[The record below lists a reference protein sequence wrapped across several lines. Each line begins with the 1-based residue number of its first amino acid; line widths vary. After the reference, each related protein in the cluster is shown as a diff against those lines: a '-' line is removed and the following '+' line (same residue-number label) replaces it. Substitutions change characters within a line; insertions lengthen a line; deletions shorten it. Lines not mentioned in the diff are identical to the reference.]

1 MKKLSKYLLWA
12 FGVAWVFQIIAG
24 ILYRK
29 GNSMSYSVLL
39 AVSMFAPLFAA
50 VLSGTEI
57 RSIGW
62 KPHIKGNL
70 RWILVAW
77 FAPVALGAAG
87 AALYF
92 LLVPNA
98 LDTTFAYVRTS
109 LGVESL
115 SQLESTGLSVQLYA
129 LIGAVSAM
137 TYAPFVNMLFAVGEE
152 AGWRGTMYPILKD
165 RFGITGGRLLGGAI
179 WGVWHWPIMLLAGYE
194 YGTTYWGAPVTGPL
208 LFCVIT
214 IAMGILFDFLYEKT
228 NCIWVPALCHG
239 AINAFAG
246 VPTLFLNPAYADK
259 LLLGPLMIGVI
270 SGLPLMLTALI
281 LSIQEKNWPRTI
293 SLLRRCS
300 NTMRK
305 MKTGIRLVTVW
316 QRWNLCWR
324 MNI

>member
-24 ILYRK
+24 ILYHK
-29 GNSMSYSVLL
+29 GNSMGYSAVL
-39 AVSMFAPLFAA
+39 AVSMFAPLLAA
-50 VLSGTEI
+50 VLSGAEI

-98 LDTTFAYVRTS
+98 LDTTFAYIRTS

-115 SQLESTGLSVQLYA
+115 SQLESAGLSVQLYA
-129 LIGAVSAM
+129 CIGAVSAI

-152 AGWRGTMYPILKD
+152 AGWRGTMYPILKEH
-165 RFGITGGRLLGGAI
+165 FGIVKGRLIGGAI

-194 YGTTYWGAPVTGPL
+194 YGTTYWGAPVTGSL

-270 SGLPLMLTALI
+270 SGLPLMLTAFI
-281 LSIQEKNWPRTI
+281 ISIREKNTI
-293 SLLRRCS
+293 
-300 NTMRK
+300 
-305 MKTGIRLVTVW
+305 MKAR
-316 QRWNLCWR
+316 
-324 MNI
+324 

>member
-1 MKKLSKYLLWA
+1 MKKLSKYLLWV

-24 ILYRK
+24 ILYHK
-29 GNSMSYSVLL
+29 GNSMGYSAVL
-39 AVSMFAPLFAA
+39 AVSMFAPLLAA
-50 VLSGTEI
+50 VLSGAEI

-98 LDTTFAYVRTS
+98 LDTTFAYIRTS

-115 SQLESTGLSVQLYA
+115 SQLESAGLSVQLYA
-129 LIGAVSAM
+129 CIGAVSAI

-152 AGWRGTMYPILKD
+152 AGWRGTMYPILKEH
-165 RFGITGGRLLGGAI
+165 FGIVKGRLIGGAV

-194 YGTTYWGAPVTGPL
+194 YGTTYWGAPVTGLL

-270 SGLPLMLTALI
+270 SGLPLMLTAFI
-281 LSIQEKNWPRTI
+281 ISIREKNTI
-293 SLLRRCS
+293 
-300 NTMRK
+300 
-305 MKTGIRLVTVW
+305 MKV
-316 QRWNLCWR
+316 
-324 MNI
+324 

>member
-50 VLSGTEI
+50 VLSGAEI

-62 KPHIKGNL
+62 KPHIKGNI

-98 LDTTFAYVRTS
+98 LDTTFAYIRTS

-115 SQLESTGLSVQLYA
+115 SQLESAGLSVQLYA
-129 LIGAVSAM
+129 CIGAVSAM

-152 AGWRGTMYPILKD
+152 AGWRGTMYPILKEH
-165 RFGITGGRLLGGAI
+165 FGIVKGRLIGGAV

-194 YGTTYWGAPVTGPL
+194 YGTTYWGAPVTGSL

-270 SGLPLMLTALI
+270 SGLPLMLTAFI
-281 LSIQEKNWPRTI
+281 ISIREKNTI
-293 SLLRRCS
+293 
-300 NTMRK
+300 
-305 MKTGIRLVTVW
+305 MKAR
-316 QRWNLCWR
+316 
-324 MNI
+324 

>member
-98 LDTTFAYVRTS
+98 LDTTFAYIRTS

-115 SQLESTGLSVQLYA
+115 SQLESAGLSVQLYA
-129 LIGAVSAM
+129 IISTVSAI

-165 RFGITGGRLLGGAI
+165 RFGITRGRLLGGTI

-259 LLLGPLMIGVI
+259 LLLGPLIIGVI
-270 SGLPLMLTALI
+270 SGLPLMLTAFI
-281 LSIQEKNWPRTI
+281 LSIREKNTI
-293 SLLRRCS
+293 VKER
-300 NTMRK
+300 
-305 MKTGIRLVTVW
+305 
-316 QRWNLCWR
+316 
-324 MNI
+324 

>member
-12 FGVAWVFQIIAG
+12 FGAAWILQIIAG
-24 ILYRK
+24 ILFRK
-29 GNSMSYSVLL
+29 GNSISYSVLL
-39 AVSMFAPLFAA
+39 ALSMFAPLLAS
-50 VLSGTEI
+50 VMSGAEI
-57 RSIGW
+57 RRIGW
-62 KPHIKGNL
+62 KPHIKRNF
-70 RWILVAW
+70 RWSLIAW
-77 FAPVALGAAG
+77 FVPAILGMVG

-98 LDTTFAYVRTS
+98 FDTTFAYVRTL
-109 LGVESL
+109 LGNEGL
-115 SQLESTGLSVQLYA
+115 SQLESNGLSGQTYA
-129 LIGAVSAM
+129 IISVVSAI

-152 AGWRGTMYPILKD
+152 AGWRGTMYPILKEH
-165 RFGITGGRLLGGAI
+165 FGIVKGRLIGGAV

-228 NCIWVPALCHG
+228 NCIWIPALCHG

-281 LSIQEKNWPRTI
+281 LSIQEKNSI
-293 SLLRRCS
+293 
-300 NTMRK
+300 
-305 MKTGIRLVTVW
+305 MKAR
-316 QRWNLCWR
+316 
-324 MNI
+324 

>member
-39 AVSMFAPLFAA
+39 SVSMFAPLFAA

-98 LDTTFAYVRTS
+98 LDTTFAYIRTS
-109 LGVESL
+109 LGVASL
-115 SQLESTGLSVQLYA
+115 SQLESAGLSVQLYA
-129 LIGAVSAM
+129 IISTVSAI

-165 RFGITGGRLLGGAI
+165 RFGITRGRLLGGTI

-259 LLLGPLMIGVI
+259 LLWGPLMIGVI

-281 LSIQEKNWPRTI
+281 LSIQEKNSI
-293 SLLRRCS
+293 
-300 NTMRK
+300 
-305 MKTGIRLVTVW
+305 MKAR
-316 QRWNLCWR
+316 
-324 MNI
+324 

>member
-12 FGVAWVFQIIAG
+12 FGAAWILQIIAG
-24 ILYRK
+24 ILFRK
-29 GNSMSYSVLL
+29 GNSISYSVLL
-39 AVSMFAPLFAA
+39 ALSMFAPLLAS
-50 VLSGTEI
+50 VMSGAEI
-57 RSIGW
+57 RRIGW
-62 KPHIKGNL
+62 KPHIKGNF
-70 RWILVAW
+70 RWILIAW
-77 FAPVALGAAG
+77 FVPAILGMVG

-98 LDTTFAYVRTS
+98 FDTTFAYVRTL
-109 LGVESL
+109 LGNEGL
-115 SQLESTGLSVQLYA
+115 SQLESNGLSGQTYA
-129 LIGAVSAM
+129 IISVVSAI

-152 AGWRGTMYPILKD
+152 AGWRGTMYPILKEH
-165 RFGITGGRLLGGAI
+165 FGIVKGRLIGGVV

-228 NCIWVPALCHG
+228 NCIWGPALCHG

-270 SGLPLMLTALI
+270 SGLPLVLTAFI
-281 LSIQEKNWPRTI
+281 LSIREKNTI
-293 SLLRRCS
+293 VKER
-300 NTMRK
+300 
-305 MKTGIRLVTVW
+305 
-316 QRWNLCWR
+316 
-324 MNI
+324 

>member
-50 VLSGTEI
+50 VLSGSEI

-62 KPHIKGNL
+62 KPHIKGNI

-98 LDTTFAYVRTS
+98 LDTTFAYIRTS
-109 LGVESL
+109 LGVERL
-115 SQLESTGLSVQLYA
+115 SQLESAGLSVQLYA
-129 LIGAVSAM
+129 CIGAVSAM

-152 AGWRGTMYPILKD
+152 AGWRGTMYPILKEH
-165 RFGITGGRLLGGAI
+165 FGIVKGRLIGGAV

-194 YGTTYWGAPVTGPL
+194 YGTTYWGAPVTGSL

-270 SGLPLMLTALI
+270 SGLPLMLTAFI
-281 LSIQEKNWPRTI
+281 ISIREKNTI
-293 SLLRRCS
+293 
-300 NTMRK
+300 
-305 MKTGIRLVTVW
+305 MKAR
-316 QRWNLCWR
+316 
-324 MNI
+324 

>member
-12 FGVAWVFQIIAG
+12 FGAAWILQIIAG
-24 ILYRK
+24 ILFRK
-29 GNSMSYSVLL
+29 GNSISYSVLL
-39 AVSMFAPLFAA
+39 ALSMFAPLLAS
-50 VLSGTEI
+50 VMSGAEI
-57 RSIGW
+57 RRIGW
-62 KPHIKGNL
+62 KPHIKGNF
-70 RWILVAW
+70 RWILIAW
-77 FAPVALGAAG
+77 FVPAILGMVG

-98 LDTTFAYVRTS
+98 FDTTFAYVRTL
-109 LGVESL
+109 LGNEGL
-115 SQLESTGLSVQLYA
+115 SQLESNGLSGQTYA
-129 LIGAVSAM
+129 IISTVSAI

-152 AGWRGTMYPILKD
+152 AGWRGTMYPILKEH
-165 RFGITGGRLLGGAI
+165 FGIVKGRLIGGAV

-270 SGLPLMLTALI
+270 SGLPLVLTAFI
-281 LSIQEKNWPRTI
+281 LSIREKNTI
-293 SLLRRCS
+293 VKER
-300 NTMRK
+300 
-305 MKTGIRLVTVW
+305 
-316 QRWNLCWR
+316 
-324 MNI
+324 

>member
-12 FGVAWVFQIIAG
+12 FGVAWVFQIIACV
-24 ILYRK
+24 LYRK
-29 GNSMSYSVLL
+29 GNSMGYSVLL
-39 AVSMFAPLFAA
+39 AVSMFVPLLAA
-50 VLSGTEI
+50 VLSGSEI

-70 RWILVAW
+70 RWIFIAW
-77 FAPVALGAAG
+77 FVPAILGAVG

-98 LDTTFAYVRTS
+98 FDTTFAYVRTL
-109 LGVESL
+109 LGNEGL
-115 SQLESTGLSVQLYA
+115 SQLESNGLSGQTYA
-129 LIGAVSAM
+129 IISAVSAI

-165 RFGITGGRLLGGAI
+165 RFGIIRGRLLGGAI

-208 LFCVIT
+208 LFCIIT
-214 IAMGILFDFLYEKT
+214 ITMGILFDFLYGKT
-228 NCIWVPALCHG
+228 SCIWVPALCHG

-259 LLLGPLMIGVI
+259 LLLGPLIIGVI
-270 SGLPLMLTALI
+270 SGLPLMLTAFI
-281 LSIQEKNWPRTI
+281 LSIREKNTI
-293 SLLRRCS
+293 VKER
-300 NTMRK
+300 
-305 MKTGIRLVTVW
+305 
-316 QRWNLCWR
+316 
-324 MNI
+324 

>member
-12 FGVAWVFQIIAG
+12 FGAAWILQIIAG
-24 ILYRK
+24 ILFRK
-29 GNSMSYSVLL
+29 GNSISYSVLL
-39 AVSMFAPLFAA
+39 AVSMFAPLLAA
-50 VLSGTEI
+50 VLSGSEI

-98 LDTTFAYVRTS
+98 LDTTFAYIRTS
-109 LGVESL
+109 LGVASL
-115 SQLESTGLSVQLYA
+115 SQLESAGLSVQLYA
-129 LIGAVSAM
+129 IISTVSAI

-165 RFGITGGRLLGGAI
+165 RFGIIRGRLLGGAI
-179 WGVWHWPIMLLAGYE
+179 WGVWHWPIMLLTGYE

-214 IAMGILFDFLYEKT
+214 IAMGILLDFLYGKT
-228 NCIWVPALCHG
+228 SCIWVPALCHG

-270 SGLPLMLTALI
+270 SGLPLVLTAFI
-281 LSIQEKNWPRTI
+281 LSIREKNTI
-293 SLLRRCS
+293 VKER
-300 NTMRK
+300 
-305 MKTGIRLVTVW
+305 
-316 QRWNLCWR
+316 
-324 MNI
+324 

>member
-12 FGVAWVFQIIAG
+12 FGAAWILQIIAG
-24 ILYRK
+24 ILFRK
-29 GNSMSYSVLL
+29 GNSISYSVLL
-39 AVSMFAPLFAA
+39 ALSMFAPLLAS
-50 VLSGTEI
+50 VMSGAEI
-57 RSIGW
+57 RRIGW
-62 KPHIKGNL
+62 KPHIKGNF
-70 RWILVAW
+70 RWILIAW
-77 FAPVALGAAG
+77 FVPAILGMVG

-98 LDTTFAYVRTS
+98 FDTTFAYVRTL
-109 LGVESL
+109 LGNEGL
-115 SQLESTGLSVQLYA
+115 SQLESNGLSIQTYA
-129 LIGAVSAM
+129 IISTVSAI

-152 AGWRGTMYPILKD
+152 AGWRGTMYPILKEH
-165 RFGITGGRLLGGAI
+165 FGIVKGRLIGGAV

-228 NCIWVPALCHG
+228 NCIWGPALCHG

-270 SGLPLMLTALI
+270 SGLPLVLTAFI
-281 LSIQEKNWPRTI
+281 LSIREKNTI
-293 SLLRRCS
+293 VKER
-300 NTMRK
+300 
-305 MKTGIRLVTVW
+305 
-316 QRWNLCWR
+316 
-324 MNI
+324 

>member
-24 ILYRK
+24 ILYHK
-29 GNSMSYSVLL
+29 GNSMGYSAVL
-39 AVSMFAPLFAA
+39 AVSMFAPLLAA
-50 VLSGTEI
+50 VLSGAEI

-98 LDTTFAYVRTS
+98 LDTTFAYIRTS

-115 SQLESTGLSVQLYA
+115 SQLESAGLSVQLYA
-129 LIGAVSAM
+129 CIGAVSAM

-152 AGWRGTMYPILKD
+152 AGWRGTMYPILKEH
-165 RFGITGGRLLGGAI
+165 FGIVKGRLIGGAV

-194 YGTTYWGAPVTGPL
+194 YGTTYWDAPVTGLL

-270 SGLPLMLTALI
+270 SGLPLMLTAFI
-281 LSIQEKNWPRTI
+281 ISIREKNTI
-293 SLLRRCS
+293 
-300 NTMRK
+300 
-305 MKTGIRLVTVW
+305 MKAR
-316 QRWNLCWR
+316 
-324 MNI
+324 

>member
-50 VLSGTEI
+50 VLSGAEI

-62 KPHIKGNL
+62 KPHIKGNI

-98 LDTTFAYVRTS
+98 LDTTFAYIRTS

-115 SQLESTGLSVQLYA
+115 SQLESAGLSVQLYA
-129 LIGAVSAM
+129 CIGAVSAM

-152 AGWRGTMYPILKD
+152 AGWRGTMYPILKEH
-165 RFGITGGRLLGGAI
+165 FGIVKGRLIGGAV
-179 WGVWHWPIMLLAGYE
+179 WGVWHWPIILLAGYE
-194 YGTTYWGAPVTGPL
+194 YGTTYWGAPVTGSL

-270 SGLPLMLTALI
+270 SSLPLMLTAFI
-281 LSIQEKNWPRTI
+281 ISIREKNTI
-293 SLLRRCS
+293 
-300 NTMRK
+300 
-305 MKTGIRLVTVW
+305 MKAR
-316 QRWNLCWR
+316 
-324 MNI
+324 

>member
-12 FGVAWVFQIIAG
+12 FGAAWILQIIAG
-24 ILYRK
+24 ILFRK
-29 GNSMSYSVLL
+29 GNSISYSVLL
-39 AVSMFAPLFAA
+39 ALSMFAPLLAS
-50 VLSGTEI
+50 VMSGAEI
-57 RSIGW
+57 RRIGW
-62 KPHIKGNL
+62 KPHIKGNF
-70 RWILVAW
+70 RWILIAW
-77 FAPVALGAAG
+77 FVPAILGMVG

-98 LDTTFAYVRTS
+98 FDTTFAYVRTL
-109 LGVESL
+109 LGNEGL
-115 SQLESTGLSVQLYA
+115 SQLESNGLSIQTYA
-129 LIGAVSAM
+129 IISTVSAI

-165 RFGITGGRLLGGAI
+165 RFGITRGRLLGGAI

-228 NCIWVPALCHG
+228 NCIWGPALCHG

-270 SGLPLMLTALI
+270 SGLPLVLTAFI
-281 LSIQEKNWPRTI
+281 LSIREKNTI
-293 SLLRRCS
+293 VKER
-300 NTMRK
+300 
-305 MKTGIRLVTVW
+305 
-316 QRWNLCWR
+316 
-324 MNI
+324 

>member
-50 VLSGTEI
+50 VLSGAEI

-62 KPHIKGNL
+62 KPHIKGNI

-98 LDTTFAYVRTS
+98 LDTTFAYIRTS

-115 SQLESTGLSVQLYA
+115 SQLESAGFSVQLYA
-129 LIGAVSAM
+129 CIGAVSAM

-152 AGWRGTMYPILKD
+152 AGWRGTMYPILKEH
-165 RFGITGGRLLGGAI
+165 FGIVKGRLIGGAV

-270 SGLPLMLTALI
+270 SGLPLMLTAFI
-281 LSIQEKNWPRTI
+281 ISIREKNTI
-293 SLLRRCS
+293 
-300 NTMRK
+300 
-305 MKTGIRLVTVW
+305 MKAR
-316 QRWNLCWR
+316 
-324 MNI
+324 

>member
-24 ILYRK
+24 ILYHK
-29 GNSMSYSVLL
+29 GNNMGYSAVL
-39 AVSMFAPLFAA
+39 AVSMFAPLLAA
-50 VLSGTEI
+50 VLSGAEI

-98 LDTTFAYVRTS
+98 LDTTFAYIRTS

-115 SQLESTGLSVQLYA
+115 SQLESAGLSVQLYA
-129 LIGAVSAM
+129 CIGAVSAM

-152 AGWRGTMYPILKD
+152 AGWRGTMYPILKEH
-165 RFGITGGRLLGGAI
+165 FGIVKGRLIGGAV

-194 YGTTYWGAPVTGPL
+194 YGTTYWGAPVTGLL

-270 SGLPLMLTALI
+270 SGLPLMLTAFI
-281 LSIQEKNWPRTI
+281 ISIREKNTI
-293 SLLRRCS
+293 
-300 NTMRK
+300 
-305 MKTGIRLVTVW
+305 MKAR
-316 QRWNLCWR
+316 
-324 MNI
+324 

>member
-77 FAPVALGAAG
+77 FAPVALGVAG

-98 LDTTFAYVRTS
+98 LDTTFAYIRTS

-115 SQLESTGLSVQLYA
+115 SQLESAGLSVKLYA

-152 AGWRGTMYPILKD
+152 AGWRGTMYLILKEH
-165 RFGITGGRLLGGAI
+165 FGIVKGRLIGGAV
-179 WGVWHWPIMLLAGYE
+179 WGVWHWPIMLLVGYE

-281 LSIQEKNWPRTI
+281 LSIQEKNSI
-293 SLLRRCS
+293 
-300 NTMRK
+300 
-305 MKTGIRLVTVW
+305 MKAR
-316 QRWNLCWR
+316 
-324 MNI
+324 

>member
-62 KPHIKGNL
+62 KPHIKGNF

-77 FAPVALGAAG
+77 FAPVALGVAG

-98 LDTTFAYVRTS
+98 LDTTFAYIRIS

-115 SQLESTGLSVQLYA
+115 SQLESAGLSVQLYA
-129 LIGAVSAM
+129 FIGAVSAM

-152 AGWRGTMYPILKD
+152 AGWRGTMYPILKEH
-165 RFGITGGRLLGGAI
+165 FGILKGRLIGGTV

-281 LSIQEKNWPRTI
+281 LSIQEKNSI
-293 SLLRRCS
+293 
-300 NTMRK
+300 
-305 MKTGIRLVTVW
+305 MKAR
-316 QRWNLCWR
+316 
-324 MNI
+324 

>member
-50 VLSGTEI
+50 VLSGAEI

-62 KPHIKGNL
+62 KPHIKGNI

-98 LDTTFAYVRTS
+98 LDTTFAYIRTS

-115 SQLESTGLSVQLYA
+115 SQLESAGLSVQLYA
-129 LIGAVSAM
+129 CIGAVSAM

-152 AGWRGTMYPILKD
+152 AGWRGTMYPILKEH
-165 RFGITGGRLLGGAI
+165 FGIVKGRLIGGAV

-194 YGTTYWGAPVTGPL
+194 YGTTYWGAPVTGSL

-259 LLLGPLMIGVI
+259 LLLGSLMIGVI
-270 SGLPLMLTALI
+270 SGLPLMLTAFI
-281 LSIQEKNWPRTI
+281 ISIREKNTI
-293 SLLRRCS
+293 
-300 NTMRK
+300 
-305 MKTGIRLVTVW
+305 MKAR
-316 QRWNLCWR
+316 
-324 MNI
+324 